1 MARAWARGTGGYH
14 VNHPGFNPLLLA
26 PRGFALAFSFFKVNC
41 IGSVRIYVFL
51 FSARDFAF
59 LFFFYLLCDTDYVDL
74 KYMYKKSWRLG
85 GGLQVGVILNIEI
98 VSSSFIGECVNEH
111 QSQTIQGLKC
121 LSRVGSGEM
130 GEKMLRASSHG
141 RVFFPQ
147 GWMDFDDRPDP
158 PAPRAPSQP
167 PPPPRKLSESFPS
180 RPKGNGIP
188 SAGMDE
194 QGGL

>member
-1 MARAWARGTGGYH
+1 M
-14 VNHPGFNPLLLA
+14 
-26 PRGFALAFSFFKVNC
+26 NC

-141 RVFFPQ
+141 RVFFPPKA
-147 GWMDFDDRPDP
+147 GWTLMIAPTHLLLGPLLNHP
-158 PAPRAPSQP
+158 PT
-167 PPPPRKLSESFPS
+167 PPRKLSESFPS